1 MGQLVEV
8 AQNLMDL
15 YYQQYKSDEDFFEE
29 YHFKYIVAAAYAKLL
44 QDKYEK
50 SYAKNKRE
58 NNIGEA
64 TLNPQWFVTEEI
76 EVGSSDDADKELE
89 LKSCPFFFDFDKQS
103 SSIQGIYP
111 LSGKCR
117 EFIRIGVDDLWKLNN
132 APTTNIVYWY
142 ALGNKIKFR
151 NVHCGLRK
159 VRVAYIPSFNELEDN
174 CSFPDS
180 LIFETVT
187 LSYNMMRSAREG
199 TIIDFTNNQN
209 PNKVMETE
217 IDTVYKNLKTNP

>member
-1 MGQLVEV
+1 MGQLIEV

-29 YHFKYIVAAAYAKLL
+29 YHFKYIVAAGYAKLL

-50 SYAKNKRE
+50 SYRQNKAE

-64 TLNPQWFVTEEI
+64 TLNPQWFVSEEI
-76 EVGSSDDADKELE
+76 EVVASEDADRELT

-117 EFIRIGVDDLWKLNN
+117 EFIRIDIDSLWKLNN
-132 APTTNIVYWY
+132 APNTNIVYWY
-142 ALGNKIKFR
+142 VMGNKIKFR
-151 NVHCGLRK
+151 NIQCGLKK
-159 VRVAYIPSFNELEDN
+159 VRITYIPSLKELEDT

-180 LIFETVT
+180 MVFDTITF
-187 LSYNMMRSAREG
+187 SYNMMRAAREG
-199 TIIDFTNNQN
+199 TVIDFTNNQN
-209 PNKVMETE
+209 PNKVLETE
-217 IDTVYKNLKTNP
+217 LDTVFKNLKTNP